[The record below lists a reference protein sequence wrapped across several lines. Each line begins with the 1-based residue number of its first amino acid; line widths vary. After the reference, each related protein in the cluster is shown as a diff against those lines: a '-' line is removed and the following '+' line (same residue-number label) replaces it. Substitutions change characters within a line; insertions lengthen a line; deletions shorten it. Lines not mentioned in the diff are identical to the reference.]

1 VQLVAVVVGDGQSVG
16 WSGDGDGA
24 AVVLSVVVGA

>member
-1 VQLVAVVVGDGQSVG
+1 VQLVAVVVGDDEVVG